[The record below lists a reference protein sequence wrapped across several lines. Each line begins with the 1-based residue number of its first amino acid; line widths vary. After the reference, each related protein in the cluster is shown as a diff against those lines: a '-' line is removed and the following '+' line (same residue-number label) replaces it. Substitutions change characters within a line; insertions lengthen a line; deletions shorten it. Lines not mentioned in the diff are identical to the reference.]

1 MYNPGVMEIKLPVVL
16 AVLVGTLLLACS
28 TAAPAPVEPTP
39 NIDATVEARVA
50 QERAVDATVEA
61 RLKEERASQP
71 ISIPS
76 PANTQS
82 AKPTYTPNPT
92 YTPEPAPTARPT
104 IVPTATSVPTP
115 TPRPLPTATPVPTPI
130 PSSASTS
137 HECEG
142 KTIKFKIGN
151 VWVNESIVWRQGEVT
166 ELNLTASSAILPS
179 TAGTSWPI
187 LARLSPTAQRVAPH
201 AVLGSVN
208 AADGTSISA
217 WYGDTQLAAKNVTGG
232 SYPVILIEDSK
243 CVSITATSVP
253 TPTATPEPGYALY
266 INNTRV
272 YSGDISIAVPY
283 GTADL
288 HQLADSDNTYRK
300 NSWVNLSVTPT
311 DSESVVRL
319 LGGFQSTSGTSGSI
333 YMDNTKWVTI
343 SITPPVLP
351 TLVPTPTIIPTPSTS
366 QAGGNCS
373 YTLGID
379 QADSDFSG
387 LLIRFKVGAM
397 WANER
402 MVWQQGGANELNLTV
417 SSSKVPHHSIFS
429 WPVSFKSSAATSRVL
444 PQRAPPHYVVGSANA
459 SPGTAITA
467 WIDGVEVASTNC
479 S

>member
-1 MYNPGVMEIKLPVVL
+1 
-16 AVLVGTLLLACS
+16 
-28 TAAPAPVEPTP
+28 
-39 NIDATVEARVA
+39 
-50 QERAVDATVEA
+50 
-61 RLKEERASQP
+61 
-71 ISIPS
+71 
-76 PANTQS
+76 
-82 AKPTYTPNPT
+82 
-92 YTPEPAPTARPT
+92 
-104 IVPTATSVPTP
+104 
-115 TPRPLPTATPVPTPI
+115 LPTATPVPTPI

-151 VWVNESIVWRQGEVT
+151 VWANESIAWVQGGAN
-166 ELNLTASSAILPS
+166 ELNLTASTTSLPS
-179 TAGTSWPI
+179 GQITSWSISAP
-187 LARLSPTAQRVAPH
+187 AQRVPPH
-201 AVLGSVN
+201 VLVGSINV
-208 AADGTSISA
+208 ADGTSISA
-217 WYGDTQLAAKNVTGG
+217 WYEGTLLADTTASGG
-232 SYPVILIEDSK
+232 TYSIVIDQGEG
-243 CVSITATSVP
+243 CVSTTATSVP

-311 DSESVVRL
+311 NSESVVRL

-351 TLVPTPTIIPTPSTS
+351 TLVPTPTIIPTPTLPPSPTPTLSPTPSTS

-379 QADSDFSG
+379 QGYSSFSG
-387 LLIRFKVGAM
+387 LVIRFKIGAM
-397 WANER
+397 WANETS
-402 MVWQQGGANELNLTV
+402 VYQQGAAELLNLTV
-417 SSSKVPHHSIFS
+417 SSSKIPHHSIFS

-444 PQRAPPHYVVGSANA
+444 PQRAPPHYVIGSANA